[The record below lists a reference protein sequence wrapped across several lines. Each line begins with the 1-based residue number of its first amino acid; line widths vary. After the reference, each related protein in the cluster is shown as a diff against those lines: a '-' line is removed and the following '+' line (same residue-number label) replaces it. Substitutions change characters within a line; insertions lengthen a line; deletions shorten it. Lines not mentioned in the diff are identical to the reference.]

1 MFIELFSFSR
11 SLANIVKAFDNTN
24 NQQCMTQPT
33 LNNSYFKE
41 CIQGLRYY
49 PFAVNL
55 DTYMGICNTFN
66 DLSKRVCVPNKT

>member
-1 MFIELFSFSR
+1 
-11 SLANIVKAFDNTN
+11 
-24 NQQCMTQPT
+24 MTQPT
-33 LNNSYFKE
+33 LNNLHLKE